1 MNNILF
7 VFLGG
12 GAGSVVR
19 CGISVL
25 VKAKFQFIFPIATL
39 TSNILSCIVLGLAVG
54 IFSEKIGE
62 NDSLKSLL
70 IIGFCGGFSTFST
83 FSFET
88 VELIRGGNTIY
99 ALANILIS
107 VIVCIG
113 IIFFLTKS
121 ASV

>member
-1 MNNILF
+1 MNNALY

-12 GAGSVVR
+12 GAGSVAR
-19 CGISVL
+19 YLISIL
-25 VKAKFQFIFPIATL
+25 VKAKFQFIFPLATL
-39 TSNILSCIVLGLAVG
+39 ASNVISCFVLALAAG
-54 IFSEKIGE
+54 IFSEKISE
-62 NDSLKSLL
+62 SDSLKSLL

-88 VELIRGGNTIY
+88 VELIRSGNTIY
-99 ALANILIS
+99 ATANIIVSL
-107 VIVCIG
+107 IVCIG